1 MKVILIAC
9 GCLGWAFGVSA
20 QISFVESSQQL
31 GITHFQLSSIE
42 LGGGVAI
49 FDMNNDGWEE
59 IYLTG
64 GENRDKLYRNN
75 ADGTFTEVGVAAGL
89 GFTAA
94 VTTMGVTTGDIDN
107 DGFRDILIL
116 TDLGQEVLLFRN
128 NGNGTFSRV
137 IGPFDASTSQRNLSA
152 SFGDVNK
159 DGLLD
164 IYITNYITTSNV
176 LFDQN
181 ELVNGFAHDCEP
193 DLLFINNGD
202 LSFSESSA
210 TYGLSQNGCGLATT
224 FTDFDGDSDADLF
237 VVNDFGEWVLPNF
250 LYENQF
256 PETFLNDVSTSL
268 GLDTRMYGMGIAAG
282 DYDRDG
288 DFDYYATNIGPN
300 FLFRNDGTSFSEV
313 GETSGVENDSLDG
326 LNTTSWGCFFFDY
339 DNDGWND
346 LFVANGE
353 IPAAEFIANVFF
365 DPDKLFRNNG
375 DGTFEDVT
383 TVLDTISTQRGRGTA
398 YGDLNNDGLLDIV
411 VNNVS
416 NIQNGASA
424 FVYLNS
430 SVSTNN
436 WINIKAQGTQANRDC
451 FGCKVRV
458 VANGISQ
465 VTEISGGSSHASH
478 NSSIAH
484 FGIGETALL
493 DSVIVYFPSGVTKVV
508 ESLTANQTIIISE
521 DVLTGVT
528 DLEPINPIRQ
538 LNNREFEL
546 WNGNETPFELS
557 IYDLAG
563 RLVVSDT
570 EINSK
575 FRVSSEL
582 IGIFVLEIRM
592 PNHVY
597 RKCISLIN

>member
-1 MKVILIAC
+1 M
-9 GCLGWAFGVSA
+9 
-20 QISFVESSQQL
+20 
-31 GITHFQLSSIE
+31 H

-75 ADGTFTEVGVAAGL
+75 ADGAFTEVGVAAGL
-89 GFTAA
+89 GITAA
-94 VTTMGVTTGDIDN
+94 ITTMGVTTGDIDN

-116 TDLGQEVLLFRN
+116 TDLGEEALLFRN
-128 NGNGTFSRV
+128 NGNSTFSRV

-181 ELVNGFAHDCEP
+181 EVVNGFAHDCEP

-202 LSFSESSA
+202 LSFTESSA
-210 TYGLSQNGCGLATT
+210 TYGLTQNGCGLATT

-237 VVNDFGEWVLPNF
+237 VVNDFGEWVLPNL

-256 PETFLNDVSTSL
+256 PEPILNDVSAAM
-268 GLDTRMYGMGIAAG
+268 GIDVRMYGMGVALG

-288 DFDYYATNIGPN
+288 DFDYYNTNIGPN

-313 GETSGVENDSLDG
+313 GELAGVENDSLAG
-326 LNTTSWGCFFFDY
+326 LNTTSWGCFFFDF

-398 YGDLNNDGLLDIV
+398 YGDLNNDGLLDFV

-436 WINIKAQGTQANRDC
+436 WINIKAQGTQTNRDC
-451 FGCKVRV
+451 FGCKVRIV
-458 VANGISQ
+458 VNGISQ
-465 VTEISGGSSHASH
+465 VTEISGGSSHASQ

-484 FGIGETALL
+484 FGLGETASL
-493 DSVIVYFPSGVTKVV
+493 DSVIVYFPSGITKVV
-508 ESLTANQTIIISE
+508 ESIAANQTIILSE
-521 DVLTGVT
+521 DVLTGAT
-528 DLEPINPIRQ
+528 DLEHNNPIRQ

-546 WNGNETPFELS
+546 LNENETPFKVS

-563 RLVVSDT
+563 RLVVSDIV
-570 EINSK
+570 INSK
-575 FRVSSEL
+575 FRVSTEL
-582 IGIFVLEIRM
+582 NGVFVLEIRM
-592 PNHVY
+592 PNQTY

>member
-1 MKVILIAC
+1 MKAILIAC
-9 GCLGWAFGVSA
+9 LFYCWAAGALA
-20 QISFVESSQQL
+20 QGSFVESSQQL
-31 GITHFQLSSIE
+31 GITHFQRSSMH

-75 ADGTFTEVGVAAGL
+75 ADSTFTEVGVAAGL

-116 TDLGQEVLLFRN
+116 TDLGEDVLLFRN
-128 NGNGTFSRV
+128 NGNSTFSRI

-152 SFGDVNK
+152 SFGDVNN

-176 LFDQN
+176 LFDEN
-181 ELVNGFAHDCEP
+181 EMVIGFDHNCEP

-202 LSFSESSA
+202 LSFTESSA
-210 TYGLSQNGCGLATT
+210 TYGLTQNGCGLAVT
-224 FTDFDGDSDADLF
+224 FTDFDSDTDADLF
-237 VVNDFGEWVLPNF
+237 VVNDFGEWVLPNL

-256 PETFLNDVSTSL
+256 PETLLNDVSTSL
-268 GLDTRMYGMGIAAG
+268 GVDTRMYGMGIAVS

-313 GETSGVENDSLDG
+313 GELSGVENDSLDG
-326 LNTTSWGCFFFDY
+326 LNTTSWGCFFFDF

-398 YGDLNNDGLLDIV
+398 YGDLNNDGLLDFV

-416 NIQNGASA
+416 NIQNGASSL
-424 FVYLNS
+424 VYLNS

-436 WINIKAQGTQANRDC
+436 WINIKAQGTQTNRDC
-451 FGCKVRV
+451 FGCKVRIV
-458 VANGISQ
+458 VNGISQ
-465 VTEISGGSSHASH
+465 VTEISGGSSHASQ

-493 DSVIVYFPSGVTKVV
+493 DSVIVYFPSGITKVV
-508 ESLTANQTIIISE
+508 ESITANQTIIISE
-521 DVLTGVT
+521 DVLTGTT
-528 DLEPINPIRQ
+528 DAELNNPIRQ

-546 WNGNETPFELS
+546 LNENETPFEVS

-563 RLVVSDT
+563 RLVVSDIV
-570 EINSK
+570 INSK
-575 FRVSSEL
+575 FRVSTEL
-582 IGIFVLEIRM
+582 NGVFVLEIRM
-592 PNHVY
+592 PNQTY
-597 RKCISLIN
+597 RKCIFLIN

>member
-1 MKVILIAC
+1 MKIILIAC
-9 GCLGWAFGVSA
+9 GCYCWTLGVFA
-20 QISFVESSQQL
+20 QGSFVESSQQL
-31 GITHFQLSSIE
+31 GISHFQRSSMH

-116 TDLGQEVLLFRN
+116 TDLGEEALLFRN

-137 IGPFDASTSQRNLSA
+137 IGPFDVSTSQRNLSA

-181 ELVNGFAHDCEP
+181 EVVNGFAHDCEP

-202 LSFSESSA
+202 LSFTESSA
-210 TYGLSQNGCGLATT
+210 TYGLTQNGCGLATT
-224 FTDFDGDSDADLF
+224 FTDFDGDSDVDLF
-237 VVNDFGEWVLPNF
+237 VVNDFGEWVLPNL

-256 PETFLNDVSTSL
+256 PETLLNDVSTSL
-268 GLDTRMYGMGIAAG
+268 GVDTRMYGMGIAVS

-288 DFDYYATNIGPN
+288 DFDYYTTNIGPN

-313 GETSGVENDSLDG
+313 GEFSGVENDSLDG

-339 DNDGWND
+339 DNDGWDD

-398 YGDLNNDGLLDIV
+398 YGDLNNDGLLDFV

-436 WINIKAQGTQANRDC
+436 WINIKVQGTQTNRDC
-451 FGCKVRV
+451 FGCKVRIV
-458 VANGISQ
+458 SNDIFQ
-465 VTEISGGSSHASH
+465 VTEVSGGSSHASQ

-484 FGIGETALL
+484 FGIGENAFL
-493 DSVIVYFPSGVTKVV
+493 DSVIVYFPSGITKVV
-508 ESLTANQTIIISE
+508 ASITANQTIIVSE
-521 DVLTGVT
+521 DLVTGSIEAELKT
-528 DLEPINPIRQ
+528 PLLQI
-538 LNNREFEL
+538 NNREFEL
-546 WNGNETPFELS
+546 FNGNETPFEVR

-563 RLVVSDT
+563 RLLITNS

-575 FRVSSEL
+575 FRVSTEL
-582 IGIFVLEIRM
+582 NGVFVLEIRM
-592 PNHVY
+592 PNQVY
-597 RKCISLIN
+597 RKCISLLN